1 MKFERKHA
9 QVFLGTLWIVVL
21 AAMYKV
27 LFGLG
32 PLKEELLRYPGD
44 PMRNGYKIFFFSMEA
59 AAVTYIAFTVV
70 LLGSAFYLKTKDMK
84 WDRIAS
90 SSARLGLV
98 FTTILLINGAIFSNL
113 AWGAYWNWDPRQ
125 TSSLFLWF
133 TLAAYLTLRGAVDGV
148 ETRARLSAVLGIFGF
163 VGVPLTHISTTIWLS
178 NHPALYDTAQ
188 STGFS
193 LDRSGLILFM
203 TLMTSF
209 LALYIYLLWLT
220 VKIDSLEEGS
230 QKVFSGEL

>member
-1 MKFERKHA
+1 MEFKRKHA
-9 QVFLGTLWIVVL
+9 TVFLGALWLVVL

-27 LFGLG
+27 LFSLG

-44 PMRNGYKIFFFSMEA
+44 PMRHGYKIFFFSMEA
-59 AAVTYIAFTVV
+59 AAITYIAFAVV
-70 LLGSAFYLKTKDMK
+70 LIGSALYLKSKDMK
-84 WDRIAS
+84 WDRIAA
-90 SSARLGLV
+90 SSARLGIV

-133 TLAAYLTLRGAVDGV
+133 TLAAYLTLRGAVDGS

-163 VGVPLTHISTTIWLS
+163 IGVPLTHISTTIWLS
-178 NHPALYDTAQ
+178 NHPVLYNTAQ
-188 STGFS
+188 SSGFS
-193 LDRSGLILFM
+193 LDQSGLILFM
-203 TLMTSF
+203 TLMSCF
-209 LALYIYLLWLT
+209 LLLYVYLLWFT
-220 VKIDSLEEGS
+220 VKIDVLEEKS

>member
-1 MKFERKHA
+1 MKFDRKHS
-9 QVFLGTLWIVVL
+9 QVLLGALWLVVL

-44 PMRNGYKIFFFSMEA
+44 PMRQGYKIFFFSMEA
-59 AAVTYIAFTVV
+59 AAITYIAFAVV
-70 LLGSAFYLKTKDMK
+70 LLGSALYLKSKDLK

-90 SSARLGLV
+90 SSARLGLL
-98 FTTILLINGAIFSNL
+98 FTTILLVNGAIFSNL

-133 TLAAYLTLRGAVDGV
+133 TLTAYLTLRGAVDGV

-163 VGVPLTHISTTIWLS
+163 IGVPLTHVSTTIWLS
-178 NHPALYDTAQ
+178 NHPVLYNTAQ
-188 STGFS
+188 SSGFS
-193 LDRSGLILFM
+193 LDRGGLMLFM
-203 TLMTSF
+203 TLMTCF
-209 LALYIYLLWLT
+209 LILYAYMLWLT
-220 VKIDSLEEGS
+220 VKIEEIEESS
-230 QKVFSGEL
+230 QKVLSGEL